1 MTNSTKPIGDDLLLQ
16 IDKFE
21 CSLITTCTDGLGQ
34 KFIICEVQTIYFI
47 IKPCMI
53 TAWSYY
59 DQSRYFWWAF
69 PMSSLWQSPVLS
81 DLISHI
87 NITQIAEYLNVTK
100 ISTLEWSDFSSVNCL
115 YAFLLSLTQGLSSLF
130 LLHNL
135 IIKSCGQLVFHAWF
149 ALRLCNP
156 VTRADLLRR

>member
-87 NITQIAEYLNVTK
+87 NITQIAEYLNVT
-100 ISTLEWSDFSSVNCL
+100 NCL

-135 IIKSCGQLVFHAWF
+135 IIKSCSQLVFHAWF
-149 ALRLCNP
+149 SLRLCNP
-156 VTRADLLRR
+156 VTRADLLGK